1 MKRTIEQKSEQCEL
15 VCNQSMFTSLMRYK
29 CNYLTDFKRKF
40 LYIPSHSVLV
50 SLSITVSYLYNIWYK
65 QSVETPIYI
74 YVLYFL
80 CYKILYSR

>member
-40 LYIPSHSVLV
+40 LSNKRKCYYVMDLIKL
-50 SLSITVSYLYNIWYK
+50 LSDRNKRL
-65 QSVETPIYI
+65 
-74 YVLYFL
+74 L
-80 CYKILYSR
+80 

>member
-1 MKRTIEQKSEQCEL
+1 MKRTIEQKNEQCEL
-15 VCNQSMFTSLMRYK
+15 VCNQSMFT
-29 CNYLTDFKRKF
+29 CNYLTDFKRNC

-74 YVLYFL
+74 CSLFFVL
-80 CYKILYSR
+80 